1 MTVTLKTAFIV
12 MVTGCL
18 LLAGIS
24 LVAVSR
30 RPESLSQLS
39 HIDVQLQ
46 PTGYSTKA
54 MMTQLVDEVSRVSS
68 RNWHGNVMSL
78 NLKVFVSGF
87 GQIDQ

>member
-1 MTVTLKTAFIV
+1 MTLTLKTAFIV

-30 RPESLSQLS
+30 RPESVSQLS

-46 PTGYSTKA
+46 PTGYSTQA
-54 MMTQLVDEVSRVSS
+54 MMPQHVDEVSRVSS